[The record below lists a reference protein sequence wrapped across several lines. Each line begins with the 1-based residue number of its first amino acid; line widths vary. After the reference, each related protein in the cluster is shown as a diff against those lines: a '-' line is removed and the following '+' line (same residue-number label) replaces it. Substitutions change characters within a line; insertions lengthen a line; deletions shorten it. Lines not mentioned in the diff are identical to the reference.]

1 MKINPNIAI
10 SENGLLFNPATGESY
25 STNPIGAE
33 IITLMKK
40 GLSPEAIRD
49 TLMESYD
56 SDAYTIEKDI
66 LDFMHLLKNYS
77 LISHD
82 A

>member
-40 GLSPEAIRD
+40 DFLRKRYGIRLWKA
-49 TLMESYD
+49 TTVMPIPSKKI
-56 SDAYTIEKDI
+56 SWI
-66 LDFMHLLKNYS
+66 LCIF
-77 LISHD
+77 
-82 A
+82 